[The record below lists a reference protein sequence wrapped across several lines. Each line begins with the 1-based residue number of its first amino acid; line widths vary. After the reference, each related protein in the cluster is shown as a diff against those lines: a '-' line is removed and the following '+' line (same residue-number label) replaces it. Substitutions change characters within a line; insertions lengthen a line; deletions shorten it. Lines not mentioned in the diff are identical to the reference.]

1 MTTGINIESLF
12 ASHNLVGITLKNGW
26 EVTKKLEKGKD
37 DTGGNFSICYLA
49 EKDGK
54 EYFVKVINFLDV
66 FASVD
71 ATKRRTDE
79 FIFERDLSNY
89 CRGRRVKN
97 VAVMLDAQEETIDG
111 FPIGNIAYL
120 VFEKANSDV
129 RKFLEFTS
137 RQDVAWS
144 FKSLKEVAL
153 GLDEL
158 HKIGVS
164 HLDVKPSNVLI
175 YESKYE
181 KLSKISDLGRSIC
194 SAFSGPFDGLFF
206 SGDKTYA
213 PLDVLYKYE
222 WTKDANI
229 RRYTTDVYMLGNLV
243 VFYLTKTTMTSLM
256 LSNLPDSIS
265 PYKAMVDYESISA
278 DVENAFQHSLKTIE
292 LSLPSVIQSKD
303 RVIRIIEYLCN
314 PHPGKRGHPKNVS
327 SISSNYGLARFVT
340 SFDLLKRETELE
352 MFKRMLS
359 R

>member
-1 MTTGINIESLF
+1 MTQEINIEALF

-26 EVTKKLEKGKD
+26 KITKKLEKGKD
-37 DTGGNFSICYLA
+37 DTGGHFSICYLA
-49 EKDGK
+49 EKEGN

-71 ATKRRTDE
+71 ATKRRMDE
-79 FIFERDLSNY
+79 FLFERDLSNY

-97 VAVMLDAQEETIDG
+97 VAVMLDAQEEIIDG
-111 FPIGNIAYL
+111 YPIGNVAYL
-120 VFEKANSDV
+120 VFERADSDV
-129 RKFLEFTS
+129 RKFLEFSS

-175 YESKYE
+175 YEFKEE
-181 KLSKISDLGRSIC
+181 KLSKVSDLGRSIC
-194 SAFSGPFDGLFF
+194 SAFSGPFDSMFF

-222 WTKDANI
+222 WTKDTNI
-229 RRYTTDVYMLGNLV
+229 RRYTTDIYMLGNLV

-256 LSNLPDSIS
+256 LSYLPDSIS
-265 PYKAMVDYESISA
+265 PYKAMVAYESIIA
-278 DVENAFQHSLKTIE
+278 DVENAFQQSMKTIE
-292 LSLPSVIQSKD
+292 QSLPSVIQSKD
-303 RVIRIIEYLCN
+303 RVMKIIEYLCN
-314 PHPGKRGHPKNVS
+314 PHPEMRGHPKN
-327 SISSNYGLARFVT
+327 ISSVGANYGLTRFVT

-352 MFKRMLS
+352 MFKIMQLK
-359 R
+359 